1 MGNVRNNSI
10 TAITHSED
18 IRYTTFI
25 MVGDDYRLCGFTI
38 DMLDVNILHI
48 NGILALLVKA
58 LRDKNG
64 RIHVMRDKSLVTFT
78 TPSYVIPITIEV
90 RCPKTGYLGY
100 SIVKLNSGIIFKIG
114 RALEVIRRRY
124 KSTHLLEV
132 RNDNTTNNCNT

>member
-1 MGNVRNNSI
+1 MVDMRNNSI
-10 TAITHSED
+10 TAITHSDD

-58 LRDKNG
+58 LHDKNG
-64 RIHVMRDKSLVTFT
+64 RIHVMRDKGLATFL
-78 TPSYVIPITIEV
+78 TPSYMIPITIEV

-100 SIVKLNSGIIFKIG
+100 SIVKLNSDVIFKMG
-114 RALEVIRRRY
+114 QALEVIRRRY
-124 KSTHLLEV
+124 KSTHLLEMH
-132 RNDNTTNNCNT
+132 DE